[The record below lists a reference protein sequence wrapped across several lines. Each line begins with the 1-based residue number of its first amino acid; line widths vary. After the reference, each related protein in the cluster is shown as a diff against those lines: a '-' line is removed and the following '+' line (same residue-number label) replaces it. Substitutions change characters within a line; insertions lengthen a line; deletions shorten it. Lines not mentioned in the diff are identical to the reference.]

1 MTPVIPAGSTSRDE
15 VLGRV
20 RRALSVSGPAAAS
33 APTAAAAPVPRDYQT
48 TSAQPPGSPE
58 LLDRFAERVEDYRA
72 HVTRCAE
79 DDASIQTAVRSVL
92 FAADAQ
98 TVVTPSGLPAW
109 VAHDGHVVDHPDLTA
124 TELDDIQA
132 VVTGCTVAIAETGTI
147 VLDGALLSGRRIIT
161 LVPDLHVCVVRAG
174 QVVGSVPE
182 ALAELDPTRPLTFI
196 SGPSATSDIE
206 LERVEGVHGPRR
218 LHVVLATPA

>member
-1 MTPVIPAGSTSRDE
+1 MVGPTMTPVIRAGSTARDE
-15 VLGRV
+15 VLDRV
-20 RRALSVSGPAAAS
+20 RRALSVTGPAAT
-33 APTAAAAPVPRDYQT
+33 APAVPRDYRT
-48 TSAQPPGSPE
+48 KGAHPPASPE
-58 LLDRFAERVEDYRA
+58 LLERFAERVEDYRA

-92 FAADAQ
+92 FAADAR

-109 VAHDGHVVDHPDLTA
+109 VAQEGHVVDHPDLTA
-124 TELDDIQA
+124 AELDAIQA
-132 VVTGCTVAIAETGTI
+132 VVTGCAVAIAETGTI

-182 ALAELDPTRPLTFI
+182 ALAVLDPAQPLTFI

-206 LERVEGVHGPRR
+206 LERVEGVHGPRH

>member
-1 MTPVIPAGSTSRDE
+1 VTSARDE

-20 RRALSVSGPAAAS
+20 RRALSLSGPAAGGS
-33 APTAAAAPVPRDYQT
+33 AAPVSRDYRT
-48 TSAQPPGSPE
+48 TSAQPPGSPG

-72 HVTRCAE
+72 SVTRCAE

-92 FAADAQ
+92 FAADAR

-109 VAHDGHVVDHPDLTA
+109 VAHEGHVVDHPGLTA

-132 VVTGCTVAIAETGTI
+132 VVTGCAVAIAETGTI
-147 VLDGALLSGRRIIT
+147 VLDGAQLSGRRIIT
-161 LVPDLHVCVVRAG
+161 LVPDLHVCVVRAA

-182 ALAELDPTRPLTFI
+182 ALAELDPTRPMTFI